1 MKRFFTLLAFFFS
14 GFATIVAQQPFD
26 ATRDIAEA
34 ERKAAHSLIT
44 FNANDHTGNYDVIH
58 QTLDLAA
65 DPTVLFISGTITT
78 DYIAKEDI
86 SSIVF
91 DLTPQ
96 LTVSNVTQNGNS
108 LTFIQNSDNELV
120 ITLAGT
126 QTAGTQATIA
136 VTYSGVPPTNDA
148 SFVVNQHAGA
158 PILWT
163 LSEPYGAKDW
173 WPCKQDL
180 IDKIDSVDVYITAP
194 SQYVSVSNGMEQ
206 SQTEN
211 EDGTKTT
218 HFKHGFPIPA
228 YLVAIAISNYGIYT
242 QQAGTAPND
251 FPVVNYL
258 YPETQLQ
265 NQQNLALTLPIM
277 DFYEQTFEAYPFHEE
292 KYGHAQCGFG
302 GGMEHTTVSFM
313 GGFSRGLIAHELAHQ
328 WFGDKVTCG
337 SWKDIWLNEGF
348 ATYLSGMVIENF
360 DGNDAFRLWKATAIN
375 DIISLPDGHV
385 YLTDNDTIDSDR
397 IFSSRLT
404 YNKGAMVLHM
414 LRKKLGDN
422 TFFQGLKNYLAD
434 PALAYNFAK
443 TPQLKA
449 HLEAASGLDLTE
461 FFNDWVY
468 GDGFPKYNIIAE
480 NIEEGKVKITINQT
494 QSDPSVSYFEMN
506 LALLILGPDGQV
518 DVKYF
523 ENTING
529 QEYIVDVPFKVLD
542 LSFDP
547 ERDIISAS
555 NSATVF
561 SEYFTPYLTPNPARN
576 TISANIPDGIAI
588 KEALM
593 FNAIG
598 QKVSE
603 TQGQSTWDVS
613 RLANGVYFI
622 VLETTK
628 GTSELKF
635 IKN

>member
-1 MKRFFTLLAFFFS
+1 MKRFFTLLTCFFS
-14 GFATIVAQQPFD
+14 GVATIVAQQPFD
-26 ATRDIAEA
+26 TTKDIAEA
-34 ERKAAHSLIT
+34 ERKAAHGLIT

-86 SSIVF
+86 SSLVF

-126 QTAGTQATIA
+126 QIAGTQATIA
-136 VTYSGVPPTNDA
+136 VTYSGVPPTTDA

-180 IDKIDSVDVYITAP
+180 IDKIDSIDVYITAP

-206 SQTEN
+206 SQTGN

-228 YLVAIAISNYGIYT
+228 YLVAIAISNYGMYT

-251 FPVVNYL
+251 FPIVNYL
-258 YPETQLQ
+258 YPETQQ
-265 NQQNLALTLPIM
+265 ENEQNLALTLPIM
-277 DFYEQTFEAYPFHEE
+277 DFYEQTFETYPFHEE

-313 GGFSRGLIAHELAHQ
+313 GGFTRRLIAHELAHQ
-328 WFGDKVTCG
+328 WFGDKITCG

-348 ATYLSGMVIENF
+348 ATYLSGMVVENF
-360 DGNDAFRLWKATAIN
+360 DGNDAFRLWKATTIS
-375 DIISLPDGHV
+375 DVISLPDGHV
-385 YLTDNDTIDSDR
+385 YLTDTDTINSDR
-397 IFSSRLT
+397 IFSNRIT

-414 LRKKLGDN
+414 LRQKLGDDN
-422 TFFQGLKNYLAD
+422 FFKALKNYLAD

-443 TPQLKA
+443 TSQLKA

-468 GDGFPKYNIIAE
+468 GDGFPKYNIIAK
-480 NIEEGKVKITINQT
+480 NIEEGVKITINQT
-494 QSDPSVSYFEMN
+494 QSDPSVSYFEM
-506 LALLILGPDGQV
+506 AVPLLLLGADAQIQV
-518 DVKYF
+518 AVL
-523 ENTING
+523 ENTTNG

-547 ERDIISAS
+547 ERNIVSAG
-555 NSATVF
+555 NTATVF
-561 SEYFTPYLTPNPARN
+561 SEYFTPYLTPNPAGN
-576 TISANIPDGIAI
+576 TITANIPDGIAI

>member
-1 MKRFFTLLAFFFS
+1 MKRFFTFLTFFFS
-14 GFATIVAQQPFD
+14 GVASIVAQQPFD
-26 ATRDIAEA
+26 TTKDIAEA
-34 ERKAAHSLIT
+34 ERKAAHGLIT

-58 QTLDLAA
+58 QTLDLTA

-86 SSIVF
+86 SSLVF

-96 LTVSNVTQNGNS
+96 LNVSNVTQNGNS

-126 QTAGTQATIA
+126 QIAGTQATIA
-136 VTYSGVPPTNDA
+136 VTYSGVPPTTDA

-180 IDKIDSVDVYITAP
+180 IDKIDSIDVYITAP

-228 YLVAIAISNYGIYT
+228 YLVAIAISNYGVFT

-251 FPVVNYL
+251 FPIVNYL
-258 YPETQLQ
+258 YLETQQ
-265 NQQNLALTLPIM
+265 ENEQNLALTLPIM
-277 DFYEQTFEAYPFHEE
+277 DFYEQTFETYPFHEE

-313 GGFSRGLIAHELAHQ
+313 GGFTRRLIAHELAHQ
-328 WFGDKVTCG
+328 WFGDKITCG

-348 ATYLSGMVIENF
+348 ATYLSGMVVENF
-360 DGNDAFRLWKATAIN
+360 DGNDAFRLWKATTIS
-375 DIISLPDGHV
+375 DVISLPDGHV
-385 YLTDNDTIDSDR
+385 YLTDTDTINSDR
-397 IFSSRLT
+397 IFSNRIT

-414 LRKKLGDN
+414 LRQKLGDDN
-422 TFFQGLKNYLAD
+422 FFKALKNYLAD
-434 PALAYNFAK
+434 PELAYNFAK
-443 TPQLKA
+443 TSQLKA

-480 NIEEGKVKITINQT
+480 NTEEGKVKITINQT
-494 QSDPSVSYFEMN
+494 QSDPSVSYFEM
-506 LALLILGPDGQV
+506 AVPLLLLGADAQIHV
-518 DVKYF
+518 AVL
-523 ENTING
+523 ENTTNG

-547 ERDIISAS
+547 ERNIVSAG
-555 NSATVF
+555 NKATVF
-561 SEYFTPYLTPNPARN
+561 SEYFTPYLTPNPAGS
-576 TISANIPDGIAI
+576 TLTANIPDGIAI

-635 IKN
+635 VKN